1 MKTRVDMEDLHKL
14 KEKLRNVNDLDLKE
28 IDLYENGK
36 KVNIQYSTI
45 NRWRFTGLN
54 NYYFFIDEFWRN

>member
-28 IDLYENGK
+28 IDL
-36 KVNIQYSTI
+36 
-45 NRWRFTGLN
+45 LA
-54 NYYFFIDEFWRN
+54 